1 MVLSMDTYINIYMQ
15 TIGYLKKAQKSPR
28 VQWFK
33 LMQAG
38 ALHIPSQRFKKTN
51 NRLGNSEKM

>member
-1 MVLSMDTYINIYMQ
+1 MQ
-15 TIGYLKKAQKSPR
+15 TIGYLKKAPKSPR

-51 NRLGNSEKM
+51 NRLGNSEKV